1 LPFLLSTRYNEKQ
14 HVSLL
19 AHIHNGVN
27 VKVNVARPKGKLTMS
42 EHIPVIAGAVRTPTG
57 KFLGGLAGFTAPQLG
72 AIVIKEVV
80 RRSGIVPNSIDE
92 VIMGNVVS
100 AGIGQA
106 PARQAAIHAGLPD
119 DLPAFTVNKV
129 CGSGLKAVMLAAQ
142 AIRAGDAQAFVAG
155 GMESMSNTPYLLT
168 KARTGYRMGD
178 GELIDAV
185 VRDGL
190 WCAFENIHMGGEAEI
205 IAEKFGVTREEQDQF
220 SLQSHQRAA
229 AATAAGRFK
238 DEIVPIEIKQK
249 SGVVV
254 VDTDEPIRADSS
266 LAALAKLKPA
276 FKEGGTVTAGNAP
289 GLSDGASATV
299 VVDQDFAKAN
309 GLTVLARVTG
319 YASAAIT
326 PRYIFAAPTR
336 AVNRLL
342 ERTGLRLADFDLI
355 EVNEAFAA
363 QTLANGKELDW
374 DWSRVNVNGGAIAL
388 GHPIG
393 SSGSRVL
400 TTLIYELRRRGG
412 GRGLATLCL
421 GGGGAVAMSVE
432 V

>member
-1 LPFLLSTRYNEKQ
+1 
-14 HVSLL
+14 
-19 AHIHNGVN
+19 
-27 VKVNVARPKGKLTMS
+27 MS
-42 EHIPVIAGAVRTPTG
+42 ERTAVIVGAVRTPTG
-57 KFLGGLAGFTAPQLG
+57 KFLSNLASFTAPQLG
-72 AIVIKEVV
+72 AIAIKEVV
-80 RRSGIVPNSIDE
+80 RRSGIAPDALDE

-100 AGIGQA
+100 AGVGQA

-119 DLPAFTVNKV
+119 ELPAFTVNKV

-155 GMESMSNTPYLLT
+155 GMESMSNAPYLLT
-168 KARTGYRMGD
+168 QARTGYRMGD
-178 GELIDAV
+178 GTLVDAV

-190 WCAFENIHMGGEAEI
+190 WCAFEGIHMGSEAEI
-205 IAEKFGVTREEQDQF
+205 IAEKFGVTRQEQDQYA
-220 SLQSHQRAA
+220 LHSHQKAA

-238 DEIVPIEIKQK
+238 DEIVPIEVKQRK
-249 SGVVV
+249 GTFIVE
-254 VDTDEPIRADSS
+254 TDEPIRGDSS
-266 LAALAKLKPA
+266 MDTLTRLMPV
-276 FKEGGTVTAGNAP
+276 FKQGGTVTAGNAP

-299 VVDQDFAKAN
+299 VVDADFARAH
-309 GLTVLARVTG
+309 GLTVMARILG

-326 PRYIFAAPTR
+326 PRYVFAAPTR

-342 ERTGLRLADFDLI
+342 QQTGMKMGDFDLI

-363 QTLANGKELDW
+363 QTLANGRELDW

-421 GGGGAVAMSVE
+421 GGGGAVAMAVE

>member
-1 LPFLLSTRYNEKQ
+1 MAEQ
-14 HVSLL
+14 
-19 AHIHNGVN
+19 
-27 VKVNVARPKGKLTMS
+27 
-42 EHIPVIAGAVRTPTG
+42 HIPVIVGAARTPTG
-57 KFLGGLAGFTAPQLG
+57 KFLGGLASFTAPQLG
-72 AIVIKEVV
+72 AIAIKEAV
-80 RRSGIVPNSIDE
+80 RRSGIAPDAIDE
-92 VIMGNVVS
+92 VIMGNVVT

-106 PARQAAIHAGLPD
+106 PARQAAIQSGLPD
-119 DLPAFTVNKV
+119 DIPAFTVNKV

-142 AIRAGDAQAFVAG
+142 SIRAGDEQAFVAG
-155 GMESMSNTPYLLT
+155 GMESMSNAPYLLA
-168 KARTGYRMGD
+168 KARTGYRMGN
-178 GELIDAV
+178 GEILDAV
-185 VRDGL
+185 VNDGL
-190 WCAFENIHMGGEAEI
+190 WCAFENIHMGNEAEI
-205 IAEKFGVTREEQDQF
+205 IAEKFGVTRQEQDQF
-220 SLQSHQRAA
+220 ALQSHQRAA

-238 DEIVPIEIKQK
+238 DEIVPIEVKQK
-249 SGVVV
+249 SGVLV
-254 VDTDEPIRADSS
+254 VDRDEPIRSDST
-266 LAALAKLKPA
+266 LEALTKLKPA
-276 FKEGGTVTAGNAP
+276 FLSEGGTVTAGNAP

-299 VVDQDFAKAN
+299 VVDQDFARAN
-309 GLTVLARVTG
+309 GLTPLARITG

-336 AVNRLL
+336 AVKRLL
-342 ERTGLRLADFDLI
+342 ERTGIKIGDFDLI

-363 QTLANGKELDW
+363 QALANGKELDW

-400 TTLIYELRRRGG
+400 ITLIHELRRRGG

>member
-1 LPFLLSTRYNEKQ
+1 MTE
-14 HVSLL
+14 
-19 AHIHNGVN
+19 HN
-27 VKVNVARPKGKLTMS
+27 
-42 EHIPVIAGAVRTPTG
+42 PVIVGAARTPTG
-57 KFLGGLAGFTAPQLG
+57 KFLSNLASFTAPQLG
-72 AIVIKEVV
+72 AIAIQEAVH
-80 RRSGIVPNSIDE
+80 RSGVAPDSIDE

-106 PARQAAIHAGLPD
+106 PARQAAIGANLPD
-119 DLPAFTVNKV
+119 DIPAFTVNKV

-142 AIRAGDAQAFVAG
+142 SIRAGDEQVFVAG
-155 GMESMSNTPYLLT
+155 GMESMSNAPYLLT
-168 KARTGYRMGD
+168 RARTGYRMGN
-178 GELIDAV
+178 GEIIDAV
-185 VRDGL
+185 VHDGL
-190 WCAFENIHMGGEAEI
+190 WCAFEDIHMGNEAEI
-205 IAEKFGVTREEQDQF
+205 IAEKFCVTRDEQDQF
-220 SLQSHQRAA
+220 AVQSHQRAA
-229 AATAAGRFK
+229 AATASGRFK
-238 DEIVPIEIKQK
+238 EEIVPIEVKQK
-249 SGVVV
+249 KGIML
-254 VDTDEPIRADSS
+254 VDTDEPIRSDTS
-266 LAALAKLKPA
+266 LEALAKLKPA
-276 FKEGGTVTAGNAP
+276 FQEGGTVTAGNAP

-299 VVDQDFAKAN
+299 VVDQDVAKAH
-309 GLTVLARVTG
+309 GLKVLARITG

-342 ERTGLRLADFDLI
+342 QRTGLKISDFDLI

-421 GGGGAVAMSVE
+421 GGGGAVAMSIE

>member
-1 LPFLLSTRYNEKQ
+1 MP
-14 HVSLL
+14 
-19 AHIHNGVN
+19 
-27 VKVNVARPKGKLTMS
+27 
-42 EHIPVIAGAVRTPTG
+42 EHTPVIVGAVRTPTG
-57 KFLGGLAGFTAPQLG
+57 KFLGNLASFTAPQLG
-72 AIVIKEVV
+72 AIVIKEAV
-80 RRSGIVPNSIDE
+80 RRSGISPDTIDE

-106 PARQAAIHAGLPD
+106 PARQAAVHAGLPD
-119 DLPAFTVNKV
+119 DIPAFTVNKV

-168 KARTGYRMGD
+168 KLRTGYRMGN

-185 VRDGL
+185 VLDGL
-190 WCAFENIHMGGEAEI
+190 WCAFEDIHMGNEAEI
-205 IAEKFGVTREEQDQF
+205 IAEKFAVTRDEQDHF
-220 SLQSHQRAA
+220 ALQSHQRAA
-229 AATAAGRFK
+229 AATASGRFK
-238 DEIVPIEIKQK
+238 DEIIPIEVKQK
-249 SGVVV
+249 TGVVV
-254 VDTDEPIRADSS
+254 VSTDEPIRAETS
-266 LAALAKLKPA
+266 LDTLTKLKPA
-276 FKEGGTVTAGNAP
+276 FQQGGTVTAGNAP

-309 GLTVLARVTG
+309 AMNVLARITG

-342 ERTGLRLADFDLI
+342 ERSGLKISDFDLI

>member
-1 LPFLLSTRYNEKQ
+1 MKCRFVLRF
-14 HVSLL
+14 HC
-19 AHIHNGVN
+19 
-27 VKVNVARPKGKLTMS
+27 S
-42 EHIPVIAGAVRTPTG
+42 EVELEQENTISMAEQIPVIVGAARTPTG
-57 KFLGGLAGFTAPQLG
+57 KFLGGLSSFTAPQLG
-72 AIVIKEVV
+72 AIVIKEAV
-80 RRSGIVPNSIDE
+80 RRSGISPESIDE

-100 AGIGQA
+100 AGVGQA
-106 PARQAAIHAGLPD
+106 PARQAAIHSGLPD
-119 DLPAFTVNKV
+119 DIPALTINKV

-142 AIRAGDAQAFVAG
+142 AIRAGDNSAFVAG
-155 GMESMSNTPYLLT
+155 GMESMSNAPYLLD

-178 GELIDAV
+178 GTIIDAV
-185 VRDGL
+185 VHDGL
-190 WCAFENIHMGGEAEI
+190 WCAFENIHMGEEAEI
-205 IAEKFGVTREEQDQF
+205 IADKFCVTRDEQDQL
-220 SLQSHQRAA
+220 SVQSHQKAA

-238 DEIVPIEIKQK
+238 EEIVPVEVKQK
-249 SGVVV
+249 KGTMVVEK
-254 VDTDEPIRADSS
+254 DEPIRGDSS
-266 LAALAKLKPA
+266 MDALTKLMPV
-276 FKEGGTVTAGNAP
+276 FKQGGTVTAGNAP
-289 GLSDGASATV
+289 GLSDGASATIV
-299 VVDQDFAKAN
+299 TSREFAQAN
-309 GLTVLARVTG
+309 GLNVMARITG

-336 AVNRLL
+336 AVHRLL
-342 ERTGLRLADFDLI
+342 ERTGMKIGDFDLI

-363 QTLANGKELDW
+363 QTLANGRELDW

-400 TTLIYELRRRGG
+400 ITLIHELRRRGG

>member
-1 LPFLLSTRYNEKQ
+1 M
-14 HVSLL
+14 
-19 AHIHNGVN
+19 A
-27 VKVNVARPKGKLTMS
+27 
-42 EHIPVIAGAVRTPTG
+42 EHIPVIVGAARTPTG
-57 KFLGGLAGFTAPQLG
+57 RFLGNLASFTAPQLG
-72 AIVIKEVV
+72 AIAIKEAV
-80 RRSGIVPNSIDE
+80 RRSGIPVDAIDE

-106 PARQAAIHAGLPD
+106 PARQAAIFAELPD
-119 DLPAFTVNKV
+119 DIPAFTVNKV

-142 AIRAGDAQAFVAG
+142 SIRAGDEQAFVAG
-155 GMESMSNTPYLLT
+155 GMESMSNAPYLL
-168 KARTGYRMGD
+168 KQARTGYRMGN
-178 GELIDAV
+178 GAIIDAV
-185 VRDGL
+185 VNDGI
-190 WCAFENIHMGGEAEI
+190 WCAFEDIHMGNEAEI
-205 IAEKFGVTREEQDQF
+205 IAEKFCVTRDEQDQF
-220 SLQSHQRAA
+220 ALQSHQRAA

-238 DEIVPIEIKQK
+238 EEIVPIEVKQK
-249 SGVVV
+249 KGVLV
-254 VDTDEPIRADSS
+254 VDTDEPIRADTT
-266 LAALAKLKPA
+266 LEALRKLKPA
-276 FKEGGTVTAGNAP
+276 FKEGGTVTPGNAP

-299 VVDQDFAKAN
+299 VVEQDFARAH
-309 GLTVLARVTG
+309 GLQVMARITG

-326 PRYIFAAPTR
+326 PRYVFAAPTR

-342 ERTGLRLADFDLI
+342 ERTSLKIGDFDLI

-374 DWSRVNVNGGAIAL
+374 DWSRVNVNGGAVAL

-400 TTLIYELRRRGG
+400 ITLIHELRRRGG

>member
-1 LPFLLSTRYNEKQ
+1 MTER
-14 HVSLL
+14 V
-19 AHIHNGVN
+19 
-27 VKVNVARPKGKLTMS
+27 
-42 EHIPVIAGAVRTPTG
+42 PVIVGAARTPTG
-57 KFLGGLAGFTAPQLG
+57 KFLGGLASLTAPQLG
-72 AIVIKEVV
+72 AIAIKEAV
-80 RRSGIVPNSIDE
+80 RRSGIDPTLLDE

-119 DLPAFTVNKV
+119 ELPAVTINKV

-155 GMESMSNTPYLLT
+155 GMESMSNAPYLLP

-178 GELIDAV
+178 GKLVDSV
-185 VRDGL
+185 VHDGL
-190 WCAFENIHMGGEAEI
+190 WCAFENIHMGNEAEI
-205 IAEKFGVTREEQDQF
+205 IAEKYGVTRAEQDRF
-220 SLQSHQRAA
+220 SLRSHQNAA
-229 AATAAGRFK
+229 EATTAGRFK
-238 DEIVPIEIKQK
+238 DEIVPVEIPQK
-249 SGVVV
+249 KGVLRVE
-254 VDTDEPIRADSS
+254 TDEPIRGDTSMD
-266 LAALAKLKPA
+266 ALTKLMPV
-276 FKEGGTVTAGNAP
+276 FQQGGTVTAGNAP

-299 VVDQDFAKAN
+299 VVDAEFAQAHSM
-309 GLTVLARVTG
+309 TVLARITG

-326 PRYIFAAPTR
+326 PRYIFAAPPR
-336 AVNRLL
+336 AVHRLL
-342 ERTGLRLADFDLI
+342 ERTGQQLSDFDLI

-363 QTLANGKELDW
+363 QALANGKELDW

-400 TTLIYELRRRGG
+400 ITLIHELRRRGG

-432 V
+432 VR

>member
-1 LPFLLSTRYNEKQ
+1 M
-14 HVSLL
+14 
-19 AHIHNGVN
+19 A
-27 VKVNVARPKGKLTMS
+27 
-42 EHIPVIAGAVRTPTG
+42 EHIPVIAGAARTATG
-57 KFLGGLAGFTAPQLG
+57 RFLGNLASFTAPQLG
-72 AIVIKEVV
+72 AIAIKEAVH
-80 RRSGIVPNSIDE
+80 RSAVAPDSIDE

-106 PARQAAIHAGLPD
+106 PARQAAIGAGLSVD
-119 DLPAFTVNKV
+119 IPAFTVNKV

-142 AIRAGDAQAFVAG
+142 AIRAGDEQVFVAG
-155 GMESMSNTPYLLT
+155 GMESMSNAPYLLP

-178 GELIDAV
+178 GKIIDSV
-185 VRDGL
+185 VHDGL
-190 WCAFENIHMGGEAEI
+190 WCAFEDIHMGNEAEI
-205 IAEKFGVTREEQDQF
+205 IAEKFCITRSEQDQF

-229 AATAAGRFK
+229 AATDAGRFK
-238 DEIVPIEIKQK
+238 EEIVPVEIKQK
-249 SGVVV
+249 QGILL
-254 VDTDEPIRADSS
+254 VDTDEPIRRETTLETLSR
-266 LAALAKLKPA
+266 LKPA
-276 FKEGGTVTAGNAP
+276 FQEGGTVTAGNAP

-299 VVDQDFAKAN
+299 VVEQDVAKAN
-309 GLTVLARVTG
+309 GLTVLARITG
-319 YASAAIT
+319 YASAAIM

-342 ERTGLRLADFDLI
+342 QRTGLKINDFDLI

-363 QTLANGKELDW
+363 QALANGKELDW
-374 DWSRVNVNGGAIAL
+374 DWSRVNVNGGAVAL

-400 TTLIYELRRRGG
+400 ITLIYELRRRGG

-421 GGGGAVAMSVE
+421 GGGGAVAMSIE

>member
-1 LPFLLSTRYNEKQ
+1 MAEAT
-14 HVSLL
+14 
-19 AHIHNGVN
+19 
-27 VKVNVARPKGKLTMS
+27 
-42 EHIPVIAGAVRTPTG
+42 PVIVAAVRTPTG
-57 KFLGGLAGFTAPQLG
+57 KFLGGLSSLSAPQLG
-72 AIVIKEVV
+72 AIVIKEAV
-80 RRSGIVPNSIDE
+80 RRAGIEPGALDE

-106 PARQAAIHAGLPD
+106 PARQAAVYSGLPVD
-119 DLPAFTVNKV
+119 IPAFTVNKV

-155 GMESMSNTPYLLT
+155 GMESMSNTPYLLA
-168 KARTGYRMGD
+168 KARTGYRMGN
-178 GELIDAV
+178 GEIIDAV
-185 VRDGL
+185 VHDGL
-190 WCAFENIHMGGEAEI
+190 WCAFEDIHMGNEAEI
-205 IAEKFGVTREEQDQF
+205 IAEKFCVTRDEQDYF

-229 AATAAGRFK
+229 AATAAGRFR
-238 DEIVPIEIKQK
+238 DEIVPVEIQQK
-249 SGVVV
+249 SGVTII
-254 VDTDEPIRADSS
+254 DKDEPIRADTT
-266 LAALAKLKPA
+266 AEALAKLKPA
-276 FKEGGTVTAGNAP
+276 FQQGGTVTAGNAP

-299 VVDQDFAKAN
+299 VTAQDFALAH
-309 GLTVLARVTG
+309 GLPVLARITG
-319 YASAAIT
+319 YASAAIE

-336 AVNRLL
+336 AVHRLL
-342 ERTGLRLADFDLI
+342 ERTGLKIGDFDRI

-363 QTLANGKELDW
+363 QALANGKELDW

-432 V
+432 VG

>member
-1 LPFLLSTRYNEKQ
+1 MAER
-14 HVSLL
+14 V
-19 AHIHNGVN
+19 
-27 VKVNVARPKGKLTMS
+27 
-42 EHIPVIAGAVRTPTG
+42 PVLVGAARTPTG
-57 KFLGGLAGFTAPQLG
+57 KFLGALASFSAPQLG
-72 AIVIKEVV
+72 AIVIKEAV
-80 RRSGIVPNSIDE
+80 RRSTIDVDAIDE
-92 VIMGNVVS
+92 VIMGNVIS
-100 AGIGQA
+100 AGVGQA
-106 PARQAAIHAGLPD
+106 PARQAALHAGLPVD
-119 DLPAFTVNKV
+119 IPAFTVNKV

-155 GMESMSNTPYLLT
+155 GMESMSNAPYLLPE
-168 KARTGYRMGD
+168 ARTGYRMGD
-178 GELIDAV
+178 KKIVDSV
-185 VRDGL
+185 VHDGL
-190 WCAFENIHMGGEAEI
+190 WCAFEDIHMGKEAEI
-205 IAEKFGVTREEQDQF
+205 IAEKFGVTREEQDNF
-220 SLQSHQRAA
+220 SLQSHQYAA

-238 DEIVPIEIKQK
+238 DEIVPVEVKQK
-249 SGVVV
+249 KGSFLFEV
-254 VDTDEPIRADSS
+254 DEPIRGDSS
-266 LAALAKLKPA
+266 LDALTKLMPA
-276 FKEGGTVTAGNAP
+276 FQAGGTVTAGNAP

-299 VVDQDFAKAN
+299 VVEQTFAQERH
-309 GLTVLARVTG
+309 LEVLARITG

-342 ERTGLRLADFDLI
+342 AITGLHIHDFDLI

-363 QTLANGKELDW
+363 QTLANGKELEW
-374 DWSRVNVNGGAIAL
+374 DWKRVNVNGGAIAL

>member
-1 LPFLLSTRYNEKQ
+1 
-14 HVSLL
+14 
-19 AHIHNGVN
+19 
-27 VKVNVARPKGKLTMS
+27 MS
-42 EHIPVIAGAVRTPTG
+42 EHIPVITGAVRTPTG
-57 KFLGGLAGFTAPQLG
+57 KFLGSLAGFTSPQLG

-80 RRSGIVPNSIDE
+80 RRSGIAPSSIDE

-155 GMESMSNTPYLLT
+155 GMESMSNAPYLLT
-168 KARTGYRMGD
+168 KARIGYRMGD

-342 ERTGLRLADFDLI
+342 EHTGLRLADFDLI

-421 GGGGAVAMSVE
+421 GGGGAVAMSIE

>member
-1 LPFLLSTRYNEKQ
+1 
-14 HVSLL
+14 
-19 AHIHNGVN
+19 
-27 VKVNVARPKGKLTMS
+27 MS
-42 EHIPVIAGAVRTPTG
+42 EHTPVIVGAVRTPTG
-57 KFLGGLAGFTAPQLG
+57 KFLSNLASFTATQLG

-80 RRSGIVPNSIDE
+80 YRSGITTSSVDE

-100 AGIGQA
+100 AGIGQS

-119 DLPAFTVNKV
+119 DIPAFTVDKV

-142 AIRAGDAQAFVAG
+142 AIRAGDGQAFVAG

-168 KARTGYRMGD
+168 KARTGYRMGN

-185 VRDGL
+185 VHDGL
-190 WCAFENIHMGGEAEI
+190 WCAFENIHMGNEAEI
-205 IAEKFGVTREEQDQF
+205 TAEKFGVTRAEQDQYSF
-220 SLQSHQRAA
+220 LSHQKAA

-238 DEIVPIEIKQK
+238 DEIVPIEVKQK
-249 SGVVV
+249 KGVVI
-254 VDTDEPIRADSS
+254 VDTDEPIRAETSID
-266 LAALAKLKPA
+266 ALAKLMPV
-276 FKEGGTVTAGNAP
+276 FQRGGTVTAGNAP

-299 VVDQDFAKAN
+299 VVDQVFAKAN
-309 GLTVLARVTG
+309 SLSVLARITG

-342 ERTGLRLADFDLI
+342 ERTDLKISDFDLI

-363 QTLANGKELDW
+363 QALANGKELDL

-421 GGGGAVAMSVE
+421 GGGGAVAMSIE

>member
-1 LPFLLSTRYNEKQ
+1 MWLWSQGR
-14 HVSLL
+14 H
-19 AHIHNGVN
+19 
-27 VKVNVARPKGKLTMS
+27 ARRPGHS
-42 EHIPVIAGAVRTPTG
+42 CRGC
-57 KFLGGLAGFTAPQLG
+57 
-72 AIVIKEVV
+72 
-80 RRSGIVPNSIDE
+80 
-92 VIMGNVVS
+92 
-100 AGIGQA
+100 AGI
-106 PARQAAIHAGLPD
+106 
-119 DLPAFTVNKV
+119 
-129 CGSGLKAVMLAAQ
+129 CSGRHGEHEQCALSANQ
-142 AIRAGDAQAFVAG
+142 SPHR
-155 GMESMSNTPYLLT
+155 
-168 KARTGYRMGD
+168 YRMGD

-309 GLTVLARVTG
+309 GLTVLARVTS

-326 PRYIFAAPTR
+326 PRSTFSAPTR

-342 ERTGLRLADFDLI
+342 EPTGL
-355 EVNEAFAA
+355 
-363 QTLANGKELDW
+363 
-374 DWSRVNVNGGAIAL
+374 
-388 GHPIG
+388 
-393 SSGSRVL
+393 
-400 TTLIYELRRRGG
+400 
-412 GRGLATLCL
+412 
-421 GGGGAVAMSVE
+421 
-432 V
+432 

>member
-1 LPFLLSTRYNEKQ
+1 MT
-14 HVSLL
+14 
-19 AHIHNGVN
+19 
-27 VKVNVARPKGKLTMS
+27 
-42 EHIPVIAGAVRTPTG
+42 EHIPVLVGAARTPSG
-57 KFLGGLAGFTAPQLG
+57 KFLGGLASFTAPQLG
-72 AIVIKEVV
+72 AIAIKEAV
-80 RRSGIVPNSIDE
+80 RRSGIDTQAIE
-92 VIMGNVVS
+92 EAIMGNVVS

-106 PARQAAIHAGLPD
+106 PARQASLLAGLSD
-119 DLPAFTVNKV
+119 ELPAFTINKV

-142 AIRAGDAQAFVAG
+142 AIRAGDAQVFVAG
-155 GMESMSNTPYLLT
+155 GMESMSNAPYLLP

-178 GELIDAV
+178 GKIVDSV

-190 WCAFENIHMGGEAEI
+190 WCAFENVHMGNEAEI
-205 IAEKFGVTREEQDQF
+205 IAEKFCVTRDEQDRF
-220 SLQSHQRAA
+220 SLQSHQNAA

-238 DEIVPIEIKQK
+238 DEIVPVEIKQK
-249 SGVVV
+249 KGSLLIEH
-254 VDTDEPIRADSS
+254 DEPIRSDTS
-266 LAALAKLKPA
+266 LEALSRLQPA
-276 FKEGGTVTAGNAP
+276 FLEGGTVTAGNAP

-299 VVDQDFAKAN
+299 VVDQQFAQAQ
-309 GLTVLARVTG
+309 GLGVLARITG

-336 AVNRLL
+336 AVRRLL
-342 ERTGLRLADFDLI
+342 ERTGQQLHEFDLI

-363 QTLANGKELDW
+363 QALANGKELDW

-400 TTLIYELRRRGG
+400 ISLIYELRRRGG